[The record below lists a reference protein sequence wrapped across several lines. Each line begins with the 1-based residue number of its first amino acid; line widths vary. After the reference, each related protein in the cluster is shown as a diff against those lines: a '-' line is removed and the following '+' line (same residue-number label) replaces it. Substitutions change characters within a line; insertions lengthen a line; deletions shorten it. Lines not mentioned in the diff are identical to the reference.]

1 MDYLNF
7 QQSSNGLGHKK
18 KSQGT
23 ASRPFA
29 RQSNVLAI
37 VSVDSA
43 SVASVEQLASRVK
56 PLMHVCFTSWT

>member
-7 QQSSNGLGHKK
+7 QQSSNGSGHKK
-18 KSQGT
+18 KSQVT

-37 VSVDSA
+37 VSVDSTP
-43 SVASVEQLASRVK
+43 VASVE
-56 PLMHVCFTSWT
+56 